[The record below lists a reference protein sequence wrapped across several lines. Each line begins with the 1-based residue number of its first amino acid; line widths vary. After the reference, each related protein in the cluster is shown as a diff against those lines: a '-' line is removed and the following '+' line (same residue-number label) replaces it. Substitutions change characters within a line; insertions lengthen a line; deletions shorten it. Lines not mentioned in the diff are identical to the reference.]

1 MDSQFLEFMGNCFI
15 SAAKGRKQ
23 VEDLEKWMSRGS
35 EGFNEL
41 PELFK
46 KFYGLEHMQNKSP
59 DYTETWDKFLKD
71 FKKIFSDY
79 LSFFNMASFEEH
91 LALVKK
97 YETLKQK
104 AAEQE
109 DVIKKLRSRSGK
121 GFSEQ
126 EEITANLQ
134 SMIKDQTDQFQKMM
148 DSFGQYA
155 KSSVQTS
162 ARRRKKND

>member
-23 VEDLEKWMSRGS
+23 MEDLEKWMSRGS

-41 PELFK
+41 SALFK
-46 KFYGLEHMQNKSP
+46 KFYGLEQMQNKSP
-59 DYTETWDKFLKD
+59 DFAETWDKFLED
-71 FKKIFSDY
+71 FKKIFNDY

-97 YETLKQK
+97 YEALKKK

-109 DVIKKLRSRSGK
+109 EIIKNLKSCSGK

-126 EEITANLQ
+126 EEITENLQ

-148 DSFGQYA
+148 DSFGQFA
-155 KSSVQTS
+155 KNSVQTS
-162 ARRRKKND
+162 AMRRKIND

>member
-23 VEDLEKWMSRGS
+23 VEDLEKWMSRGF

-41 PELFK
+41 PALFK
-46 KFYGLEHMQNKSP
+46 KFYGLEHMQNESS

-97 YETLKQK
+97 YEALKKK

-109 DVIKKLRSRSGK
+109 EVIKKLRSRSGK

-126 EEITANLQ
+126 EEITENLQ

-148 DSFGQYA
+148 DSFGQFA